1 MLKPGLCNDKRYF
14 IRFYCIIWV
23 KMQEMDRM
31 QKINNMRKGVVL
43 FITLSVI
50 AAMLVLV
57 GAIFSYLEKSRD
69 KASHTAAIIQADLI
83 FRDSKDTIGALLKKG
98 SKDKEIKKTI
108 LDTLYLA
115 PLTLQAEDDDETF
128 ITLDCQPLDKGVNIN
143 WLGLE
148 NNSSAQLFY
157 NTAQSLFDRLVE
169 VYDIQN
175 AALLLSKIRY
185 EIDGEDNSGVQV
197 QGRLE
202 QKKGIIKLSQIQN
215 IARAYRFEADDDAIE
230 NVVWDKYFSF
240 DVQSMIMDG
249 NYLSAELIAL
259 LFDME
264 IETVNEEWFEGDDLK
279 AFISSNGGDMSQYNT
294 KLFPQEMIERMG
306 CRITYGYQG
315 NVYALG
321 FDYLE
326 GKAEK
331 FEFFGKQ

>member
-1 MLKPGLCNDKRYF
+1 MD
-14 IRFYCIIWV
+14 
-23 KMQEMDRM
+23 KMQEMERM
-31 QKINNMRKGVVL
+31 QETKRMRKGVVL

-57 GAIFSYLEKSRD
+57 GAIFAYLEKSRD
-69 KASHTAAIIQADLI
+69 NASYTSAVIQADLI
-83 FRDSKDTIGALLKKG
+83 FRDSKDVIAVLLKKG

-115 PLTLQAEDDDETF
+115 PVTIQAEEDDEMF
-128 ITLDCQPLDKGVNIN
+128 ITLDCQPLDKGININ

-157 NTAQSLFDRLVE
+157 GTAQSVFDRLVE
-169 VYDIQN
+169 IYNIQD
-175 AALLLSKIRY
+175 AALLLSRIRY
-185 EIDGEDNSGVQV
+185 AIDGEDNSGVQA

-202 QKKGIIKLSQIQN
+202 QKKGIIKLLQIQN
-215 IARAYRFEADDDAIE
+215 IARAYRFEADDDAVE
-230 NVVWDKYFSF
+230 NIAWDKYFSF
-240 DVQSMIMDG
+240 DMQSMVVDG
-249 NYLSAELIAL
+249 NYLTAELIAL

-264 IETVNEEWFEGDDLK
+264 LETVEEEWFEGDDLK
-279 AFISSNGGDMSQYNT
+279 AFVSTNGGDMSQYNT
-294 KLFPQEMIERMG
+294 KLFASEMIERMG
-306 CRITYGYQG
+306 CHISYGYQG

>member
-1 MLKPGLCNDKRYF
+1 MR
-14 IRFYCIIWV
+14 
-23 KMQEMDRM
+23 KMER
-31 QKINNMRKGVVL
+31 MRKGVVL

-57 GAIFSYLEKSRD
+57 GSIFAYLEKSREN
-69 KASHTAAIIQADLI
+69 ASHTSAIIQADLI
-83 FRDSKDTIGALLKKG
+83 FRDSKDVISALLKSG
-98 SKDKEIKKTI
+98 AKDKEIKKTI

-115 PLTLQAEDDDETF
+115 PVTLQAEEDDEMF

-148 NNSSAQLFY
+148 NNTSAQLFY
-157 NTAQSLFDRLVE
+157 NAAQSVFDRLVE
-169 VYDIQN
+169 AYNIQD
-175 AALLLSKIRY
+175 ASLLLSRIRY
-185 EIDGEDNSGVQV
+185 AIDREDNSGVRV
-197 QGRLE
+197 QGRLG

-215 IARAYRFEADDDAIE
+215 IVRAYRFEADDGAVEDIA
-230 NVVWDKYFSF
+230 WDKYFSF
-240 DVQSMIMDG
+240 DAQSMVMDG

-259 LFDME
+259 LFGME
-264 IETVNEEWFEGDDLK
+264 LESVKEEWFEGDDLK
-279 AFISSNGGDMSQYNT
+279 AFVSGNGGDMSQYNT
-294 KLFPQEMIERMG
+294 KLFASEMIERMS
-306 CRITYGYQG
+306 CRISYGYQG

>member
-1 MLKPGLCNDKRYF
+1 MER
-14 IRFYCIIWV
+14 
-23 KMQEMDRM
+23 MQEMNRM
-31 QKINNMRKGVVL
+31 RRGVVL

-57 GAIFSYLEKSRD
+57 GAIFAYLEKSRD
-69 KASHTAAIIQADLI
+69 NASYTSAVIQADLI
-83 FRDSKDTIGALLKKG
+83 FRDSKDVISALLKSG
-98 SKDKEIKKTI
+98 EKDKEIKKTI

-115 PLTLQAEDDDETF
+115 PVTLQAEDDNETF
-128 ITLDCQPLDKGVNIN
+128 ITLDCQPLDKGININ

-157 NTAQSLFDRLVE
+157 DTAQSVFDRLI
-169 VYDIQN
+169 DIYNIQD
-175 AALLLSKIRY
+175 AGLLLSRIRY
-185 EIDGEDNSGVQV
+185 AIDEEDNYGVQV

-202 QKKGIIKLSQIQN
+202 QKKGIISLSQIQN
-215 IARAYRFEADDDAIE
+215 IARAYRFEADDDAVE
-230 NVVWDKYFSF
+230 NIIWDRYFSF
-240 DVQSMIMDG
+240 DAQSMTTDG

-259 LFDME
+259 LFEME
-264 IETVNEEWFEGDDLK
+264 LESVKEEWFEGDDLK
-279 AFISSNGGDMSQYNT
+279 AFVSSNGGDMSQYNT
-294 KLFPQEMIERMG
+294 KLFAPEMIERMG

>member
-1 MLKPGLCNDKRYF
+1 MD
-14 IRFYCIIWV
+14 
-23 KMQEMDRM
+23 KMQEMDGM
-31 QKINNMRKGVVL
+31 QEMKRMRKGVVL

-50 AAMLVLV
+50 TAMLVLV
-57 GAIFSYLEKSRD
+57 GAIFAYLEKSRD
-69 KASHTAAIIQADLI
+69 NASYTSAVIQADLI
-83 FRDSKDTIGALLKKG
+83 FRDGKDVISALLKKG
-98 SKDKEIKKTI
+98 AKEKEIKKTI

-115 PLTLQAEDDDETF
+115 PVTIQAEEDDEMF

-157 NTAQSLFDRLVE
+157 DTAQTVFDRLIE
-169 VYDIQN
+169 AYNIQD
-175 AALLLSKIRY
+175 ASLLLSHLRY
-185 EIDGEDNSGVQV
+185 AIDGEENAEARS

-202 QKKGIIKLSQIQN
+202 QKKGIIKVSQMQK
-215 IARAYRFEADDDAIE
+215 IARAYRFEADDDAVE
-230 NVVWDKYFSF
+230 NIAWDKYFSF
-240 DVQSMIMDG
+240 DAESMAIDG

-264 IETVNEEWFEGDDLK
+264 LESVKEEWFEGDDLK
-279 AFISSNGGDMSQYNT
+279 AFVSSNGGDMSQYNT
-294 KLFPQEMIERMG
+294 KLFSSEMIERMG
-306 CRITYGYQG
+306 CRISYGYQG

>member
-1 MLKPGLCNDKRYF
+1 MRK
-14 IRFYCIIWV
+14 
-23 KMQEMDRM
+23 
-31 QKINNMRKGVVL
+31 MRKGVVL

-50 AAMLVLV
+50 AAMLALV
-57 GAIFSYLEKSRD
+57 GAIFAYLEKSRE

-83 FRDSKDTIGALLKKG
+83 FRDSKNTIGALLKRG

-115 PLTLQAEDDDETF
+115 PVTLQAEGDDEMF
-128 ITLDCQPLDKGVNIN
+128 VTLDCQPLDGGININ

-157 NTAQSLFDRLVE
+157 NTAQSLFDRLIE
-169 VYDIQN
+169 AYNIQD
-175 AALLLSKIRY
+175 ASLLLSHIRY
-185 EIDGEDNSGVQV
+185 AIDGEDNSEVRA

-215 IARAYRFEADDDAIE
+215 IARAYRFEADDNAVEDII
-230 NVVWDKYFSF
+230 WDKYFSF
-240 DVQSMIMDG
+240 DAQSMVVDG

-264 IETVNEEWFEGDDLK
+264 LETVKEEWFEGDDLK
-279 AFISSNGGDMSQYNT
+279 AFVSSNGGDISQYNT
-294 KLFPQEMIERMG
+294 KLFASEMIERMS
-306 CRITYGYQG
+306 CHISYGYQG

-331 FEFFGKQ
+331 FEFLGKQ

>member
-1 MLKPGLCNDKRYF
+1 
-14 IRFYCIIWV
+14 
-23 KMQEMDRM
+23 MDRM
-31 QKINNMRKGVVL
+31 QEMKRMRKGVVL

-50 AAMLVLV
+50 SAMLVLV
-57 GAIFSYLEKSRD
+57 GAIFAFLEKSREN
-69 KASHTAAIIQADLI
+69 ASHTSAIIQADLI
-83 FRDSKDTIGALLKKG
+83 FRDSKEVISTLLKKG
-98 SKDKEIKKTI
+98 SKDKEIQKTI

-115 PLTLQAEDDDETF
+115 PVTLQAEGDDDMF
-128 ITLDCQPLDKGVNIN
+128 VTLDCQPLDNGVNIN

-157 NTAQSLFDRLVE
+157 DAAQSVFDRLIE
-169 VYDIQN
+169 AYNIQD
-175 AALLLSKIRY
+175 ASLLLSHLRY
-185 EIDGEDNSGVQV
+185 AIDGEDNSEVRA

-215 IARAYRFEADDDAIE
+215 IARAYRFEADDDAVE
-230 NVVWDKYFSF
+230 NIAWDKYFSF
-240 DVQSMIMDG
+240 DAQSMAIDG

-264 IETVNEEWFEGDDLK
+264 LESVKEEWFEGDDLK
-279 AFISSNGGDMSQYNT
+279 AFVSSNGGDMSQYNT
-294 KLFPQEMIERMG
+294 KLFSPEMIERMG
-306 CRITYGYQG
+306 CYISYGYQD
-315 NVYALG
+315 NIYALG

>member
-1 MLKPGLCNDKRYF
+1 MNK
-14 IRFYCIIWV
+14 
-23 KMQEMDRM
+23 
-31 QKINNMRKGVVL
+31 MRKGVVL

-57 GAIFSYLEKSRD
+57 GAIFAYLEKSRD

-83 FRDSKDTIGALLKKG
+83 FRDSKDAIAALLKKG
-98 SKDKEIKKTI
+98 SKDKKIQKTI

-115 PLTLQAEDDDETF
+115 PLTLQAEGDDEMF

-157 NTAQSLFDRLVE
+157 DTAQTVFDRLIE
-169 VYDIQN
+169 AYNIQD
-175 AALLLSKIRY
+175 ASLLLSHLRY
-185 EIDGEDNSGVQV
+185 AIDGEDNSDVRA

-215 IARAYRFEADDDAIE
+215 IARAYRFEADDDAVE
-230 NVVWDKYFSF
+230 NIVWDNYFSF
-240 DVQSMIMDG
+240 DAQSMAIDG
-249 NYLSAELIAL
+249 NYLSAELLAL

-264 IETVNEEWFEGDDLK
+264 FESVNEEWFEGDDLK
-279 AFISSNGGDMSQYNT
+279 AFVSSNGGDMSQYNT
-294 KLFPQEMIERMG
+294 KLFAQEIIERMG
-306 CRITYGYQG
+306 CYISYGYQG
-315 NVYALG
+315 NVYAFG

>member
-1 MLKPGLCNDKRYF
+1 ME
-14 IRFYCIIWV
+14 
-23 KMQEMDRM
+23 KMQEMN
-31 QKINNMRKGVVL
+31 KMRKGVVL

-57 GAIFSYLEKSRD
+57 GTIFAYLEKSRD
-69 KASHTAAIIQADLI
+69 NASYTSAVIQADLI
-83 FRDSKDTIGALLKKG
+83 FRDSKDAISALLKSG

-108 LDTLYLA
+108 LDTLYLT
-115 PLTLQAEDDDETF
+115 PVTLQAEDNDETF
-128 ITLDCQPLDKGVNIN
+128 IMLDCQPLDRGININ

-157 NTAQSLFDRLVE
+157 DTAQSVFDRLI
-169 VYDIQN
+169 DIYNIQD
-175 AALLLSKIRY
+175 AGMLLSHIRY
-185 EIDGEDNSGVQV
+185 AIDGEDNSGVRV

-215 IARAYRFEADDDAIE
+215 IVRAYRFEADDDAVE
-230 NVVWDKYFSF
+230 NIIWDKYFSF
-240 DVQSMIMDG
+240 DAQSMAIDG
-249 NYLSAELIAL
+249 NYLSAELVAL
-259 LFDME
+259 LFDIE
-264 IETVNEEWFEGDDLK
+264 LETVREEWLEGDDLK
-279 AFISSNGGDMSQYNT
+279 AFVMNIGGDMLQYNT
-294 KLFPQEMIERMG
+294 KLFSSEIIERMG

>member
-1 MLKPGLCNDKRYF
+1 MER
-14 IRFYCIIWV
+14 
-23 KMQEMDRM
+23 MQEM
-31 QKINNMRKGVVL
+31 NEMRKGVVL

-57 GAIFSYLEKSRD
+57 GTIFAYLEKSKD
-69 KASHTAAIIQADLI
+69 NASYTSAIIQADLI
-83 FRDSKDTIGALLKKG
+83 FRDSKDVIAVLLKKG
-98 SKDKEIKKTI
+98 GKDKEVKKTI

-115 PLTLQAEDDDETF
+115 PVTMQAEEDDEMF

-157 NTAQSLFDRLVE
+157 DTAQTVFDRLIE
-169 VYDIQN
+169 AYNIQD
-175 AALLLSKIRY
+175 ASLLLSHLRY
-185 EIDGEDNSGVQV
+185 AIDGEENAEARL

-202 QKKGIIKLSQIQN
+202 QKKGIIKVSQIQN
-215 IARAYRFEADDDAIE
+215 IARAYRFEADDDAVE
-230 NVVWDKYFSF
+230 NIAWDKYFSF
-240 DVQSMIMDG
+240 DAESMAIDG

-264 IETVNEEWFEGDDLK
+264 LESVKEEWFEGDDLK
-279 AFISSNGGDMSQYNT
+279 AFVSSNGGDMSQYNT
-294 KLFPQEMIERMG
+294 KLFSSEMIERMG
-306 CRITYGYQG
+306 CRISYGYQG

>member
-1 MLKPGLCNDKRYF
+1 M
-14 IRFYCIIWV
+14 
-23 KMQEMDRM
+23 ERM
-31 QKINNMRKGVVL
+31 QKMNEMRRGVVL

-57 GAIFSYLEKSRD
+57 GAIFAYLEKSRD
-69 KASHTAAIIQADLI
+69 NASYTSAIIQADLI
-83 FRDSKDTIGALLKKG
+83 FRDSKDVISVLLKSG

-115 PLTLQAEDDDETF
+115 PVTLQAEDDNETF
-128 ITLDCQPLDKGVNIN
+128 ITLDCQPLDKGININ

-157 NTAQSLFDRLVE
+157 DTALSVFDRLIE
-169 VYDIQN
+169 MHNIQD
-175 AALLLSKIRY
+175 AGLLLSRIRY
-185 EIDGEDNSGVQV
+185 AIDEEDNSGVQS

-215 IARAYRFEADDDAIE
+215 IARAYRFEADDGAVE
-230 NVVWDKYFSF
+230 NIAWDKYFSF
-240 DVQSMIMDG
+240 DASSMVMDG
-249 NYLSAELIAL
+249 NYLSAELVSL

-264 IETVNEEWFEGDDLK
+264 LESVKEEWFEGDDLK
-279 AFISSNGGDMSQYNT
+279 VFVSGNGGDMSQYNT
-294 KLFPQEMIERMG
+294 KLFSPEMIERMG